1 MLTAKRRVRRRT
13 ARGAQTLAPNQVGR
27 QTASEAQTGSAPHKI
42 AHQVGQG
49 GGDDDHAILAVLV
62 PVRIAGNRQE
72 QGHATQ
78 EPASWIDWDNA
89 AYALVAAASPAA
101 DHLRQIA
108 LAEHPARSIVG
119 RVRDQRDAEQLVAA
133 VDLDRCEHRLAQ
145 AVERDPPVETLSR
158 RERDVLRLIAAGR
171 SNHEIADALVVAV
184 STVKMHIKHIYSKL
198 GVNNRVQ
205 AIAQAWLAHML

>member
-49 GGDDDHAILAVLV
+49 GGDDDHAM
-62 PVRIAGNRQE
+62 
-72 QGHATQ
+72 
-78 EPASWIDWDNA
+78 
-89 AYALVAAASPAA
+89 VAAASPAA

-108 LAEHPARSIVG
+108 LAEHPDRSIVG